1 MGSKKKTTQNQTST
15 NTYGWQQNPG
25 SADIDRLRS
34 QINTAYDTPDSSIPY
49 AFNSQRA
56 QLMDRYDNPFGADY
70 SPEVRDA
77 VRYRGTQD
85 LNQAQG
91 QAYRDDAQYRKQ
103 AKVAA
108 FGNLAG
114 MTAPTLTQIG
124 GSMQGTTTQQNPFNV
139 GEAIR
144 SGTQIARLF
153 GV

>member
-1 MGSKKKTTQNQTST
+1 MPRKKKTTQTQTST

-25 SADIDRLRS
+25 SADIDNLRS

-49 AFNSQRA
+49 AFNAQRS

-77 VRYRGTQD
+77 ARYSGTQQ

-103 AKVAA
+103 AKIAA

-114 MTAPTLTQIG
+114 MTSPVLTQTG
-124 GSMQGTTTQQNPFNV
+124 GSMQGTTVQQNPFNW
-139 GEAIR
+139 GGA
-144 SGTQIARLF
+144 ARNGLQVAGLF
-153 GV
+153 GI